1 MKKDSTNDSL
11 DAAIAL
17 LETKRDLELMQLQEH
32 LHVVHERLKPGNLI
46 TETFKSVTASPDL
59 KNGIGKAII
68 GIASGF
74 LVRKILFR
82 KSRNPLKIV
91 AGLALQ
97 TVASSI
103 AAKNSDKIKSTGQK
117 LFFALLSKFQH
128 NKNGDN

>member
-1 MKKDSTNDSL
+1 MKRNSPNDSL

-17 LETKRDLELMQLQEH
+17 LETKRDLELMQFQEH
-32 LHVVHERLKPGNLI
+32 LHVVRERLKPINLI
-46 TETFKSVTASPDL
+46 TETFKAVTASPDL

-68 GIASGF
+68 GVASGF
-74 LVRKILFR
+74 LVKKILFR

-97 TVASSI
+97 TVASSF

-117 LFFALLSKFQH
+117 LFFTLLSKFKH
-128 NKNGDN
+128 NKNVG